1 MISVRDISLSY
12 GGQTLF
18 ENASLQINDGDR
30 FALIGPNGSGKSTLF
45 RLILGEVEPDRGRVE
60 MKRGTVIGYLPQEN
74 APVSDR
80 TVLESALEDFDSP
93 DDRITARTKSV
104 LMGLGFKVPDFTKPM
119 RELSGGWAM
128 RTALARLLVKDPDIL
143 LLDEPTNHL
152 DLYSLLW
159 FRDYL
164 LEYRGTV
171 VVISHD
177 RTFVN
182 TVCQKIISVQES
194 ALKVYH
200 GNYEYFSRE
209 REDEKKRLEAS
220 YRTQQAK
227 MGQMQEFIDRNRAR
241 LSTARRAQSMMKRL
255 DRVERIELPS
265 DPKLL
270 KIRLP
275 QPARGGKEG
284 LRLTGVCKS
293 YGKVSVYHNLDFS
306 VPRGA
311 SMALVGPNGAGK
323 STLLK
328 IIAGVLPFESGER
341 TPGYNMT
348 IGYHSQHRA
357 GTMDEN
363 RTVLEE
369 ATAGS
374 KERTTEFVRTVLGSF
389 LFPGDDVFKKVKV
402 LSGGEKSR
410 LSLVKILLDP
420 PSFLLLD
427 EPTTHLDMDSVDA
440 LINALAKFEGTMA
453 FISHDI
459 HFINALAKQVVHV
472 DRGRVTVYPG
482 NFELFQ
488 WRLKKAEEDAAP
500 PAGKISRHAPRR

>member
-12 GGQTLF
+12 GGQALF

-30 FALIGPNGSGKSTLF
+30 FALVGPNGSGKSTLF

-74 APVSDR
+74 APVSDK
-80 TVLESALEDFDSP
+80 TVLESALDGFHSP
-93 DDRITARTKSV
+93 DDRLKARAKAV
-104 LMGLGFKVPDFTKPM
+104 LMGLGFKVADFTRPM

-128 RTALARLLVKDPDIL
+128 RTALARLLVRDPDIL

-159 FRDYL
+159 FRNYL

-177 RTFVN
+177 RVFIN
-182 TVCQKIISVQES
+182 TVCRKIVSVQEHV
-194 ALKVYH
+194 LRVYH
-200 GNYEYFSRE
+200 GDYDHFSRE
-209 REDEKKRLEAS
+209 REEEKRRLEAS
-220 YRTQQAK
+220 YRTQQAEIGRMK
-227 MGQMQEFIDRNRAR
+227 EFIDRNRAR

-255 DRVERIELPS
+255 DRVERIEIPP
-265 DPKLL
+265 DPKLV
-270 KIRLP
+270 KIKLP
-275 QPARGGKEG
+275 QPARGGKEVM
-284 LRLTGVCKS
+284 RLAGVCKS
-293 YGKVSVYHNLDFS
+293 YGKLSVYHNLDFS

-328 IIAGVLPFESGER
+328 ILAGVLPFESGER
-341 TPGYNMT
+341 KPGHNLT

-357 GTMDEN
+357 ETMDES
-363 RTVLEE
+363 RTVLDE

-374 KERTTEFVRTVLGSF
+374 REKAPEFVRTVLGSF

-420 PSFLLLD
+420 PNYLLLD
-427 EPTTHLDMDSVDA
+427 EPTTHLDMDSVQA

-453 FISHDI
+453 FISHDV
-459 HFINALAKQVVHV
+459 HFINSLAKQVVHV
-472 DRGRVTVYPG
+472 DRGRITVYPG

-488 WRLKKAEEDAAP
+488 WRQSQATKPK
-500 PAGKISRHAPRR
+500 